1 MKKTLTLIALI
12 LCALTTN
19 AQTPLTLDQCR
30 QLALDNNKRMV
41 AASKQTQAAHYT
53 QKSYKGNFFP
63 NFIAS
68 GTGLYSTADGTFNIP
83 GGNLPTFLPDANGQ
97 PTPNGGFAYFPGID
111 LNYKVRTVWMGGIQ
125 VEQPIFM
132 GGKILAAYKMATLG
146 KQMAQLNENLTATE
160 NILET
165 DQAYALMVKA
175 QEMNKVAES
184 YHAVLQELMKNVQSA
199 YKHGLK
205 SKNDV
210 LKVQVKLNE
219 SELAIRKAENAL
231 RLANMNLC
239 HLIGKP
245 LTETLQISD
254 DFPVIEQTLETQ
266 INDITTR
273 PEYSLLNK
281 QVDMAKQQVK
291 LSRSELLPQVGIR
304 GSYDY
309 IHGLKVNEQ
318 TLFDKGNFSVMLNV
332 TIPLFHFG
340 ERINKVRASKAQLEQ
355 VRMEQADLNE
365 KMLLELTQAVNN
377 LDEAKLQTALADR
390 SLEQADENRRISKGE
405 YDAGLEPLSDHLE
418 AQALWQQAYETKVD
432 AHFQLYLSY
441 VKYLKAAG
449 KLTP

>member
-1 MKKTLTLIALI
+1 MKKKFTLIL
-12 LCALTTN
+12 LLFCAITLH
-19 AQTPLTLDQCR
+19 AQELLTLDQCR

-53 QKSYKGNFFP
+53 VKSYKGNFFP

-132 GGKILAAYKMATLG
+132 GGKILAAYRMATLG

-160 NILET
+160 VILET

-219 SELAIRKAENAL
+219 SELSIRKAENAL

-254 DFPVIEQTLETQ
+254 DFPVIEQDLETQ
-266 INDITTR
+266 INDITAR

-365 KMLLELTQAVNN
+365 KMLLELTQAANN

-405 YDAGLEPLSDHLE
+405 YEAGLEPLSDHLE

-449 KLTP
+449 TLTP